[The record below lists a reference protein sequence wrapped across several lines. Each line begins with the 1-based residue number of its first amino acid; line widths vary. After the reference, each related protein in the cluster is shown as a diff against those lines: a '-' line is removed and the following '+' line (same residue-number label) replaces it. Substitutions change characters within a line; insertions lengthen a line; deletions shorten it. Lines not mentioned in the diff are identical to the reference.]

1 MRRDR
6 TMPELSADLYGTVS
20 HKLDALQPSGIREF
34 NKEVSKIPGIIKLT
48 LGEPDMATPEHVKQ
62 AAIRSIEEDDS
73 HYAPQMGKPELLEA
87 ISDYI
92 QNTRDVHY
100 DPQTEIIATVG
111 ATEALDATL
120 FAILNTGDKVVVP
133 TPIFSLYFPLIE
145 MTGATV
151 VQVDTSADNFVLT
164 PEKLEE
170 VLEEE
175 GKGVKAVILNY
186 PSNPTGR
193 EYPQEVLA
201 GLAEV
206 IKKHHLYAI
215 ADEIYSELVYG
226 VEHYSIAT
234 MIPERTIFIS
244 GLSKSH
250 AMTGY
255 RLGYVAAPAKI
266 MANISKMHAFLVT
279 TVTNNVQVAAA
290 EALTNGL
297 DDPLEFRKIYQ
308 HRRDLLVA
316 GLKKLGFEMLTPE
329 GAFYLFAKIP
339 AQFGTDD
346 VAFAKQLA
354 KEAKVGVTPGSAFG
368 KGGDGYVRLSYAS
381 SDENL
386 TEAIKRISEFLDH
399 LA

>member
-1 MRRDR
+1 
-6 TMPELSADLYGTVS
+6 MPELSADLYGTVS

-279 TVTNNVQVAAA
+279 TVTNNVQIAAA

-386 TEAIKRISEFLDH
+386 TEAIKRIGEFLDH

>member
-1 MRRDR
+1 
-6 TMPELSADLYGTVS
+6 MPELSADLYGTVS

-100 DPQTEIIATVG
+100 NPQTEIIATVG

-279 TVTNNVQVAAA
+279 TVTNNVQIAAA

-386 TEAIKRISEFLDH
+386 TEAIKRIGEFLDH

>member
-1 MRRDR
+1 
-6 TMPELSADLYGTVS
+6 MPELSADLYGTVS

-316 GLKKLGFEMLTPE
+316 GLKELGFEMLTPE

-339 AQFGTDD
+339 IQFGTDD

-386 TEAIKRISEFLDH
+386 TEAIKRIGEFLNH

>member
-1 MRRDR
+1 
-6 TMPELSADLYGTVS
+6 MPELSADLYGTVS

-100 DPQTEIIATVG
+100 NPQTEIIATVG

>member
-316 GLKKLGFEMLTPE
+316 GLKELGFEMLTPE

-339 AQFGTDD
+339 TQFGTDD

-386 TEAIKRISEFLDH
+386 TEAIKRIGEFLNH

>member
-1 MRRDR
+1 
-6 TMPELSADLYGTVS
+6 MPELSADLYGTVS

-316 GLKKLGFEMLTPE
+316 GLKELGFEMLTPE

-339 AQFGTDD
+339 TQFGTDD

-386 TEAIKRISEFLDH
+386 TEAIKRIGEFLNH

>member
-1 MRRDR
+1 
-6 TMPELSADLYGTVS
+6 MPELSADLYGTVS

-100 DPQTEIIATVG
+100 NPQTEIIATVG

-297 DDPLEFRKIYQ
+297 NDPLEFRKIYQ

-316 GLKKLGFEMLTPE
+316 SLKKLGFEMLTPE

-386 TEAIKRISEFLDH
+386 TEAIKRIGEFLDH

>member
-1 MRRDR
+1 
-6 TMPELSADLYGTVS
+6 MPELSADLYGTVS

-100 DPQTEIIATVG
+100 NPQTEIIATVG

-297 DDPLEFRKIYQ
+297 NDPLEFRKIYQ
-308 HRRDLLVA
+308 HRRDLLVT

-386 TEAIKRISEFLDH
+386 TEAIKRIGEFLDH

>member
-1 MRRDR
+1 
-6 TMPELSADLYGTVS
+6 MPELSADLYGTVS

-34 NKEVSKIPGIIKLT
+34 NKEVSKIPRIIKLT

-87 ISDYI
+87 TSDYI

-386 TEAIKRISEFLDH
+386 TEAIKRIGEFLDH

>member
-1 MRRDR
+1 
-6 TMPELSADLYGTVS
+6 MPELSADLYGTVS
-20 HKLDALQPSGIREF
+20 HKLDALAPSGIREF

-62 AAIRSIEEDDS
+62 AAIKSIEEDDS
-73 HYAPQMGKPELLEA
+73 HYAPQMGKPELLKA

-92 QNTRDVHY
+92 QKTRDVYY
-100 DPQTEIIATVG
+100 DPQSEIIATVG

-120 FAILNTGDKVVVP
+120 FSLLNTGDKVVVP
-133 TPIFSLYFPLIE
+133 TPVFSLYFPLIA

-151 VQVDTSADNFVLT
+151 IQVDTSADNFVLT
-164 PEKLEE
+164 PERLEK
-170 VLEEE
+170 VLEKE

-193 EYPQEVLA
+193 EYPKAVLE
-201 GLAEV
+201 GLANV
-206 IKKHHLYAI
+206 IKEHHLYAI

-266 MANISKMHAFLVT
+266 MTNISKMHAFLVT
-279 TVTNNVQVAAA
+279 TVTNNVQAAAA

-297 DDPLEFRKIYQ
+297 DDPVEFRKIYQ
-308 HRRDLLVA
+308 HRRDLLVD
-316 GLKKLGFEMLTPE
+316 GLKDLGFEMLTPE

-339 AQFGTDD
+339 AQFGKDD
-346 VAFAKQLA
+346 VTFAKQLA
-354 KEAKVGVTPGSAFG
+354 VQAKVGVTPGSAFG
-368 KGGDGYVRLSYAS
+368 KGGDGYVRLSCAS

-386 TEAIKRISEFLDH
+386 KEALKRIGEFLED
-399 LA
+399 LS

>member
-1 MRRDR
+1 
-6 TMPELSADLYGTVS
+6 MPELSADLYGTVS

-255 RLGYVAAPAKI
+255 RLGYVATPAKI

-297 DDPLEFRKIYQ
+297 NDPLEFRKIYQ

-386 TEAIKRISEFLDH
+386 TEAIKRIGEFLDH

>member
-1 MRRDR
+1 
-6 TMPELSADLYGTVS
+6 MPELSADLYGTVS

-100 DPQTEIIATVG
+100 NPQTEIIATVG

-386 TEAIKRISEFLDH
+386 TEAIKRIGEFLDH
-399 LA
+399 LT

>member
-1 MRRDR
+1 
-6 TMPELSADLYGTVS
+6 MPELSADLYGTVS

-266 MANISKMHAFLVT
+266 MTNISKMHAFLVT

-297 DDPLEFRKIYQ
+297 NDPLEFRKIYQ

-386 TEAIKRISEFLDH
+386 TEAIKRIGEFLDH

>member
-1 MRRDR
+1 
-6 TMPELSADLYGTVS
+6 MPELSADLYGTVS
-20 HKLDALQPSGIREF
+20 HKLDALQPSGIRDF

-297 DDPLEFRKIYQ
+297 NDPLEFRKIYQ

-386 TEAIKRISEFLDH
+386 TEAIKRIGEFLDH

>member
-1 MRRDR
+1 
-6 TMPELSADLYGTVS
+6 MPELANDLLGTIN
-20 HKLDALQPSGIREF
+20 HKLDAQKPSGIRAF
-34 NKEVSKIPGIIKLT
+34 DQEVSKVPGIIKLT
-48 LGEPDMATPEHVKQ
+48 LGEPDMNTPEHVKQ
-62 AAIRSIEEDDS
+62 AAIKSIQENDS
-73 HYAPQMGKPELLEA
+73 HYAPQAGKPELLAA
-87 ISDYI
+87 ISKYI
-92 QNTRDVHY
+92 KDTRGVEYNPDN
-100 DPQTEIIATVG
+100 EIVVTVG
-111 ATEALDATL
+111 ATEALVAAL
-120 FAILNTGDKVVVP
+120 FSLLNTGDKVIIP
-133 TPIFSLYFPLIE
+133 TPVFSLYFPLVA
-145 MTGATV
+145 MTGATA

-316 GLKKLGFEMLTPE
+316 GLKELGFEMLTPE

-339 AQFGTDD
+339 TQFGTDD

-386 TEAIKRISEFLDH
+386 TEAIKRIGEFLNH

>member
-1 MRRDR
+1 
-6 TMPELSADLYGTVS
+6 MPELSADLYGTVS

-133 TPIFSLYFPLIE
+133 TPIFSLYFPLIK

-290 EALTNGL
+290 EALTNGS

-381 SDENL
+381 SDKNL
-386 TEAIKRISEFLDH
+386 TEAIKRIGEFLDH

>member
-1 MRRDR
+1 
-6 TMPELSADLYGTVS
+6 MPELSADLYGTVS

-34 NKEVSKIPGIIKLT
+34 NKEVSKIPRIIKLT

-386 TEAIKRISEFLDH
+386 TEAIKRIGEFLDH

>member
-1 MRRDR
+1 
-6 TMPELSADLYGTVS
+6 MPELSADLYGTVS

-133 TPIFSLYFPLIE
+133 TPIFSLYFPLIK

-186 PSNPTGR
+186 PSNPTGS

-255 RLGYVAAPAKI
+255 RLGYVAAPAEI

-308 HRRDLLVA
+308 HHRDLLVA

-381 SDENL
+381 SDKNL
-386 TEAIKRISEFLDH
+386 TEAIKRIGEFLDH

>member
-1 MRRDR
+1 
-6 TMPELSADLYGTVS
+6 MPELSADLYGTVS

-120 FAILNTGDKVVVP
+120 FAILNTGEKVVVP

-297 DDPLEFRKIYQ
+297 NDPLEFRKIYQ

-386 TEAIKRISEFLDH
+386 TEAIKRIGEFLDH

>member
-1 MRRDR
+1 
-6 TMPELSADLYGTVS
+6 MPELSADLYGTVS

-170 VLEEE
+170 E

-297 DDPLEFRKIYQ
+297 NDPLEFRKIYQ

-386 TEAIKRISEFLDH
+386 TEAIKRIGEFLDH

>member
-1 MRRDR
+1 
-6 TMPELSADLYGTVS
+6 MPELSADLYGTVS

-73 HYAPQMGKPELLEA
+73 HYAPQMGKTELLEA

-297 DDPLEFRKIYQ
+297 NDPLEFRKIYQ

-386 TEAIKRISEFLDH
+386 TEAIKRIGEFLDH

>member
-1 MRRDR
+1 
-6 TMPELSADLYGTVS
+6 MPELSADLYGTVS

-175 GKGVKAVILNY
+175 GKCVKAVILNY

-316 GLKKLGFEMLTPE
+316 GLKELGFEMLTPE

-339 AQFGTDD
+339 TQFGTDD

-386 TEAIKRISEFLDH
+386 TEAIKRIGEFLNH

>member
-1 MRRDR
+1 
-6 TMPELSADLYGTVS
+6 MPELSADLYGTVS

-100 DPQTEIIATVG
+100 NPQTEIIATVG

-170 VLEEE
+170 VLGEE

-386 TEAIKRISEFLDH
+386 TEAIKRIGEFLDH

>member
-1 MRRDR
+1 
-6 TMPELSADLYGTVS
+6 MPELSADLYGTVS
-20 HKLDALQPSGIREF
+20 HKLDALQPSGIRAF

-100 DPQTEIIATVG
+100 DPQTEIVATVG

-297 DDPLEFRKIYQ
+297 GDPLEFRKIYQ

-386 TEAIKRISEFLDH
+386 TEAIKRIGEFLDH
-399 LA
+399 LV

>member
-1 MRRDR
+1 
-6 TMPELSADLYGTVS
+6 MPELSADLYGTVS

-133 TPIFSLYFPLIE
+133 TPIFSLYFPLIK

-381 SDENL
+381 SDKNL
-386 TEAIKRISEFLDH
+386 TEAIKRIGEFLDH

>member
-1 MRRDR
+1 
-6 TMPELSADLYGTVS
+6 MPELSADLYGTVS

-316 GLKKLGFEMLTPE
+316 GLKELGFAMLTPE

-339 AQFGTDD
+339 TQFGTDD

-386 TEAIKRISEFLDH
+386 TEAIKRIGEFLNH

>member
-1 MRRDR
+1 
-6 TMPELSADLYGTVS
+6 MPELSADLYGTVS

-297 DDPLEFRKIYQ
+297 DDTLEFRKIYQ

-339 AQFGTDD
+339 TQFGTDD

-386 TEAIKRISEFLDH
+386 TEAIKRIGEFLDH

>member
-1 MRRDR
+1 
-6 TMPELSADLYGTVS
+6 MPELSADLYGIVS

-316 GLKKLGFEMLTPE
+316 GLKELGFEMLTPE

-339 AQFGTDD
+339 TQFGTDD

-386 TEAIKRISEFLDH
+386 TEAIKRIGEFLNH

>member
-1 MRRDR
+1 
-6 TMPELSADLYGTVS
+6 MPELSADLYGTVS

-339 AQFGTDD
+339 TQFGTDD

>member
-1 MRRDR
+1 
-6 TMPELSADLYGTVS
+6 MPELSADLYGTVS

-316 GLKKLGFEMLTPE
+316 GLEKLGFEMLTPE

-386 TEAIKRISEFLDH
+386 TEAIKRIGEFLDH

>member
-1 MRRDR
+1 
-6 TMPELSADLYGTVS
+6 MPELSADLYGTVS

-133 TPIFSLYFPLIE
+133 TPIFSLYFP
-145 MTGATV
+145 
-151 VQVDTSADNFVLT
+151 
-164 PEKLEE
+164 
-170 VLEEE
+170 
-175 GKGVKAVILNY
+175 
-186 PSNPTGR
+186 
-193 EYPQEVLA
+193 
-201 GLAEV
+201 LAEV

-381 SDENL
+381 SDKNL
-386 TEAIKRISEFLDH
+386 TEAIKRIGEFLDH

>member
-1 MRRDR
+1 
-6 TMPELSADLYGTVS
+6 MPELSADLYGTVS

-266 MANISKMHAFLVT
+266 MTNISKMHAFLVT

-297 DDPLEFRKIYQ
+297 NDPLEFRKIYQ

-316 GLKKLGFEMLTPE
+316 GLKKLGIEMLTPE

>member
-1 MRRDR
+1 
-6 TMPELSADLYGTVS
+6 MPELSADLYGTVS

-381 SDENL
+381 SDESL
-386 TEAIKRISEFLDH
+386 TEAIKRIGEFLDH

>member
-1 MRRDR
+1 
-6 TMPELSADLYGTVS
+6 MPELSADLYGTVS

-111 ATEALDATL
+111 ATEALDTTL

-386 TEAIKRISEFLDH
+386 TEAIKRIGEFLDH

>member
-1 MRRDR
+1 
-6 TMPELSADLYGTVS
+6 MPELSADFYGTVS

-290 EALTNGL
+290 EALTNAL
-297 DDPLEFRKIYQ
+297 NDPLEFRKIYQ

-386 TEAIKRISEFLDH
+386 TEAIKRIGEFLDH

>member
-1 MRRDR
+1 
-6 TMPELSADLYGTVS
+6 MPELSADLYGTVS

-100 DPQTEIIATVG
+100 NPQTEIIATVG

-297 DDPLEFRKIYQ
+297 NDPLEFRKIYQ

-386 TEAIKRISEFLDH
+386 TEAIKRIGEF
-399 LA
+399 

>member
-1 MRRDR
+1 
-6 TMPELSADLYGTVS
+6 MPELSADLYGTVS

-308 HRRDLLVA
+308 HRRDLLVT
-316 GLKKLGFEMLTPE
+316 GLKELGFEMLTPE

-339 AQFGTDD
+339 TQFGTDD

-386 TEAIKRISEFLDH
+386 TEAIKRIGEFLDH

>member
-1 MRRDR
+1 
-6 TMPELSADLYGTVS
+6 MPELSADLYGTVS

-186 PSNPTGR
+186 SSNPTGR

-297 DDPLEFRKIYQ
+297 NDPLEFRKIYQ

-386 TEAIKRISEFLDH
+386 TEAIKRIGEFLDH

>member
-1 MRRDR
+1 
-6 TMPELSADLYGTVS
+6 MPELSADLYGTVS

-193 EYPQEVLA
+193 EYPQEFLA

-386 TEAIKRISEFLDH
+386 TEAIKRIGEFLDH